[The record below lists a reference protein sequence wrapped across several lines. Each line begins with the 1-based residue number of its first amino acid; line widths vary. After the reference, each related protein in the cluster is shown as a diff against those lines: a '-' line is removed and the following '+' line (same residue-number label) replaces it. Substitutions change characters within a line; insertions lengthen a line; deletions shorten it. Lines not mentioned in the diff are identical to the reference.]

1 MTTLHCRFSQFL
13 SVVLLLLISL
23 TVSVFAHPGRT
34 DSRGGHYDRSTGI
47 YHYHHGYPA
56 HQHTDGVCPYNFD
69 DKTNHSSSSGG
80 TYSNS
85 TKSKYEEPVI
95 TYVEP
100 LKKQQS
106 SKESTAY
113 VIMLLFVFL
122 SPFLIGALYWVIT
135 AGTDKFK
142 EYIKYQQNIK
152 EQARKAEL
160 ERQQKLERER
170 KEREERAE
178 RARQQI
184 EERERQRQAEKE
196 QKRQEF
202 LKEKELMT
210 QKYGGKPISDFVNI
224 PDGSTIGA
232 DNLPR
237 EINAVKD
244 WGDKYTFY
252 QQKDHAYRPELNH
265 YKYHKKTCHYAP
277 LFSPINAYELKSRI
291 NQRCMLCQP
300 VLPDMEWVDEYRKIQ
315 EIKKKYDI
323 E

>member
-1 MTTLHCRFSQFL
+1 MDPNDIFDINSDGVSNIDDAMVIFCFIWLIT
-13 SVVLLLLISL
+13 LLIYAIVKDYKNKIGAASSSIKSIVIGFYIVIL
-23 TVSVFAHPGRT
+23 PPILLIGYAFISSGQ
-34 DSRGGHYDRSTGI
+34 RSTEEI
-47 YHYHHGYPA
+47 
-56 HQHTDGVCPYNFD
+56 
-69 DKTNHSSSSGG
+69 SSFVA
-80 TYSNS
+80 
-85 TKSKYEEPVI
+85 K
-95 TYVEP
+95 
-100 LKKQQS
+100 
-106 SKESTAY
+106 
-113 VIMLLFVFL
+113 LLFAL
-122 SPFLIGALYWVIT
+122 LILPICVGSLAALFFGLVWVIT
-135 AGTDKFK
+135 LPFIKIADIFK
-142 EYIKYQQNIK
+142 EYVKRKQNIK

-224 PDGSTIGA
+224 PEGSTIGS